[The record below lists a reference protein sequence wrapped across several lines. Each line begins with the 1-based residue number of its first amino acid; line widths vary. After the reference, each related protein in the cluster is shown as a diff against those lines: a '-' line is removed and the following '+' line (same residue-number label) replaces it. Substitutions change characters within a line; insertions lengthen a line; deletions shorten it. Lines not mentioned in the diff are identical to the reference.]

1 MSPTDL
7 FIKRPV
13 LALVI
18 SSLILLLGSASMFRV
33 PVREFPKL
41 EKNVIE
47 IMTFYRGASARTV
60 QGLVTTPLQINI
72 AGAQGVEYITSTS
85 SPGISLIEVHVRLG
99 ESTSNV
105 VAEIIAKVRQARD
118 ELPKEVEEP
127 TITTAWVMMQ

>member
-18 SSLILLLGSASMFRV
+18 SSLILLLGSASMHRV
-33 PVREFPKL
+33 QIREFPKL

-85 SPGISLIEVHVRLG
+85 SPGISRIEVHVRLG

-105 VAEIIAKVRQARD
+105 VAEIIAKVRKDRE
-118 ELPKEVEEP
+118 ELPRKVEE
-127 TITTAWVMMQ
+127 